1 MAEAETKA
9 TEKEEEEAAAATAA
23 AVATAAAAAPTAEAA
38 APTTEAAA
46 PTTEAAPTPPEATT
60 NISGEKVR
68 VRVNL
73 TETDKKMNV
82 KIDKDQ
88 LINFINEIIIADN
101 KN

>member
-1 MAEAETKA
+1 MAENEPASPTVEV
-9 TEKEEEEAAAATAA
+9 AAST
-23 AVATAAAAAPTAEAA
+23 
-38 APTTEAAA
+38 
-46 PTTEAAPTPPEATT
+46 PTPTEPAPT
-60 NISGEKVR
+60 NISGEKVS

>member
-1 MAEAETKA
+1 MGDNEQTSSVPTSAEENTAEEAKRAEEAKASLKSEIKSELRTELLDETKNQ
-9 TEKEEEEAAAATAA
+9 
-23 AVATAAAAAPTAEAA
+23 P
-38 APTTEAAA
+38 
-46 PTTEAAPTPPEATT
+46 
-60 NISGEKVR
+60 NISGEKVS
-68 VRVNL
+68 VRINL

>member
-1 MAEAETKA
+1 MGDNEQTSSLPTSAEETKRA
-9 TEKEEEEAAAATAA
+9 EEAK
-23 AVATAAAAAPTAEAA
+23 ESLKSEIKSELR
-38 APTTEAAA
+38 TELLDETKNQ
-46 PTTEAAPTPPEATT
+46 P
-60 NISGEKVR
+60 NISGEKVS
-68 VRVNL
+68 VRINL

>member
-1 MAEAETKA
+1 MGDNEQTSKPSAPAEVAPAE
-9 TEKEEEEAAAATAA
+9 
-23 AVATAAAAAPTAEAA
+23 VAPAEVAPAEVAPAEPTA
-38 APTTEAAA
+38 
-46 PTTEAAPTPPEATT
+46 
-60 NISGEKVR
+60 NISGEKVS
-68 VRVNL
+68 VRINL

>member
-1 MAEAETKA
+1 MGDNEQTSITPEQPELTPTPAESTL
-9 TEKEEEEAAAATAA
+9 
-23 AVATAAAAAPTAEAA
+23 APTES
-38 APTTEAAA
+38 
-46 PTTEAAPTPPEATT
+46 TT
-60 NISGEKVR
+60 NISGEKVS